1 MFNQKDKKENG
12 IFDKIVTTIIIW
24 TVVWSIYGIA
34 VKTEKGQ
41 NIKKT
46 IFSYISKNIKKL
58 VILLENTYL
67 SSFLYIFNVK
77 KKKNNKK

>member
-24 TVVWSIYGIA
+24 TLVWSIYGIA

-46 IFSYISKNIKKL
+46 IFSYISENIKKL
-58 VILLENTYL
+58 VILWENTYL

-77 KKKNNKK
+77 NNKK

>member
-58 VILLENTYL
+58 VILWENTYL